1 MAAERG
7 EGRVMTEP
15 QDLEPG
21 GEHDASGRDELE
33 GLYGATDALVR
44 EVKRAIADGQPDA
57 AATLVRPLH
66 AADLA
71 DLFEHLSEDE
81 RDVLVTV
88 AGDEFDPEFFSHLDE
103 AVRDDVIEGLD
114 TERLAEVVQ
123 GLETDD
129 AVDLIEDLDETG
141 QQELLEAVPPR
152 ERAVFEDALRYPE
165 DSAGRL
171 MGREAATVPSYWT
184 VGQTIDYMRTDAD
197 LPETFYTI
205 YVVGPTYCPV
215 GAVAVSRV
223 LRSNRP
229 VTITDIME
237 TELKLIPATMD
248 QEDVAFLFR
257 QYGLV
262 SAPVVDDSGR
272 LIGIVT
278 VDDVVDVIE
287 EEHEEDMLKLGGVR
301 EDDFYE
307 AVIDTTRSRFSWLL
321 VNLATAI
328 VASIVIGFFEAAIE
342 KVVALAVLMPIVA
355 SMGGNAGTQTLTVA
369 VRALAVKELTPTNA
383 LRIVGKEMLVG
394 GVNGVLFAALA
405 GGVAWFWF
413 ESPMIGAVIAMA
425 MVINLAIAGLAG
437 TLVPLTLERFGFDP
451 AVGSAV
457 VLTTITDVIGFLS
470 FLGLAALILL

>member
-1 MAAERG
+1 
-7 EGRVMTEP
+7 MTERR
-15 QDLEPG
+15 DIELEA
-21 GEHDASGRDELE
+21 ERDELE
-33 GLYGATDALVR
+33 GLYGATEALVR
-44 EVKRAIADGQPDA
+44 EVRKAIAEERPE
-57 AATLVRPLH
+57 ATAELVRPLH

-71 DLFEHLSEDE
+71 DLFEQLSEDE
-81 RDVLVTV
+81 RNVLVSV
-88 AGDEFDPEFFSHLDE
+88 AGDEFDPEFFSYLDE
-103 AVRDDVIEGLD
+103 AVREDVIEEFD
-114 TERLAEVVQ
+114 TERLAAVVQ
-123 GLETDD
+123 ELETDD
-129 AVDLIEDLDETG
+129 AIDLIEDLDEAE

-152 ERAVFEDALRYPE
+152 ERAVIEDALRYPE

-171 MGREAATVPSYWT
+171 MSRDAATVPAHWT

-205 YVVGPTYCPV
+205 YVVGPTYSPI

-229 VTITDIME
+229 VTITEIMDTDI
-237 TELKLIPATMD
+237 KSIPATMD

-262 SAPVVDDSGR
+262 SAPVVDDAGR
-272 LIGIVT
+272 LIGNIT

-287 EEHEEDMLKLGGVR
+287 EEHEEDMLKLGGVS

-307 AVIDTTRSRFSWLL
+307 AVIDTTRARFSWLL

-328 VASIVIGFFEAAIE
+328 VASLVIGFFEGAIE

-369 VRALAVKELTPTNA
+369 VRALAMKELTPANA

-394 GVNGVLFAALA
+394 GVNGVLFAGLTGA
-405 GGVAWFWF
+405 VAWVWF
-413 ESPMIGAVIAMA
+413 DSAMIGAVIAMA
-425 MVINLAIAGLAG
+425 MVINLAAAGLAG
-437 TLVPLTLERFGFDP
+437 TMVPLTLDRLGFDP

-457 VLTTITDVIGFLS
+457 VLTTITDVVGFLS
-470 FLGLAALILL
+470 FLGLAAMILL

>member
-1 MAAERG
+1 MSELRDIDP
-7 EGRVMTEP
+7 ENP
-15 QDLEPG
+15 QEAP
-21 GEHDASGRDELE
+21 ERDELE
-33 GLYGATDALVR
+33 GLYGATDSLVR
-44 EVKRAIADGQPDA
+44 EVKKAIAEGPPET
-57 AATLVRPLH
+57 AATLIRPLH

-71 DLFEHLSEDE
+71 DLFEQLSEDE
-81 RDVLVTV
+81 RVALVSV
-88 AGDEFDPEFFSHLDE
+88 AGDEFDPEFFSYLDE
-103 AVRDDVIEGLD
+103 SVREDVIEELD

-123 GLETDD
+123 ELETDD
-129 AVDLIEDLDETG
+129 AVDLIEALDEVD
-141 QQELLEAVPPR
+141 QLELLEAVPPR
-152 ERAVFEDALRYPE
+152 ERAVIEDALRYPE

-171 MGREAATVPSYWT
+171 MSRKAATVPSYWT

-197 LPETFYTI
+197 LPSTFYTI

-223 LRSNRP
+223 LRSDRP
-229 VTITDIME
+229 VTVSEIMDPE
-237 TELKLIPATMD
+237 IKLIPATMD

-272 LIGIVT
+272 LIGNIT

-287 EEHEEDMLKLGGVR
+287 EEHEEDMLKLGGVS

-307 AVIDTTRSRFSWLL
+307 AVIDTTRARFSWLL

-328 VASIVIGFFEAAIE
+328 AASIVIGFFEGAIE

-369 VRALAVKELTPTNA
+369 VRALAMKELTPTNA

-394 GVNGVLFAALA
+394 GVNGLLFALLVGA
-405 GGVAWFWF
+405 VAWFWF
-413 ESPMIGAVIAMA
+413 ENPAIGGVIAMA

-457 VLTTITDVIGFLS
+457 VLTTITDVVGFLS